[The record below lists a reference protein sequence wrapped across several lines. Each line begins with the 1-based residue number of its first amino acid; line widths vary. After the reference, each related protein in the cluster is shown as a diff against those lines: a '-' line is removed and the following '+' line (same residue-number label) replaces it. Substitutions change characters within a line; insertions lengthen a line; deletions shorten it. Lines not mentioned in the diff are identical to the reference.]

1 MSKKT
6 EKAQPKRTPADKIL
20 LDFIQDNKI
29 VLVVD
34 EISILNTDIKDAIYV
49 SIKRP
54 RVRAFYLDEI
64 GKTKTNGEDKPKIDI
79 IS

>member
-6 EKAQPKRTPADKIL
+6 KKAQPKRTPADKIL

-34 EISILNTDIKDAIYV
+34 EVSILNTDVKDALYV
-49 SIKRP
+49 TIKRP

-64 GKTKTNGEDKPKIDI
+64 KKAKTNGDFN
-79 IS
+79 S